1 MDNERQELRAKS
13 DREIYIRDRIIADV
27 QVAVIEAMMSNG
39 TLQSV
44 LNAIEDVKARWNYDS
59 MER

>member
-1 MDNERQELRAKS
+1 MDSERQELRAKS

-44 LNAIEDVKARWNYDS
+44 LNAIEDVKARWNHDS